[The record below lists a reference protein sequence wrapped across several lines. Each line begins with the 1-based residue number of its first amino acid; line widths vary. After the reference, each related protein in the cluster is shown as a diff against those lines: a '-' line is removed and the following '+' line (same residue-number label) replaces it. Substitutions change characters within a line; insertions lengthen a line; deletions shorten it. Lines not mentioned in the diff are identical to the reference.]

1 VVVAYERFSCAP
13 GPAGRR
19 YNAQVLASDERTR
32 TGLVD
37 VTIDASGRQ
46 IRVEVRAGDWIVSGG
61 VVGGETVRFEKGHP
75 ARTRATQRLQGA
87 DPEHVYLRQLAGYD
101 HARWVGGSG
110 LVDAAFVLAV
120 VAALAF
126 AFTNGFHDAANAI
139 ATLVVTRGAS
149 PGAAIALAAVCNLL
163 GPLLLGAAVANTIAT
178 IVAVPQAETV
188 EVVGAALTAAVT
200 WNVITWRRGLP
211 SSSSHALVGGL
222 VGAGV
227 VEAGIGAINWG
238 GIGGGH
244 PTGVIGVLIALAVS
258 PVLGFGASWAV
269 ERGARRGLRRAT
281 TRVNPLLLRSQW
293 PTSALL
299 AFSHG
304 ANDAQKSVG
313 VLAVIL
319 LAHGTTQ
326 SLSAPVWTKAACAVA
341 LTAGTA
347 LGGWPIVRT
356 IGRRLFRI
364 RPVDGLISQTSSAAV
379 IFSASLLGAPAS
391 TSQVVAA
398 SVVGVG
404 GGRHRY
410 RHVGWKIVGSIL
422 LAWVTTL
429 PAAAFLAAL
438 FLVPWRWLA

>member
-1 VVVAYERFSCAP
+1 
-13 GPAGRR
+13 
-19 YNAQVLASDERTR
+19 
-32 TGLVD
+32 
-37 VTIDASGRQ
+37 
-46 IRVEVRAGDWIVSGG
+46 VE
-61 VVGGETVRFEKGHP
+61 
-75 ARTRATQRLQGA
+75 
-87 DPEHVYLRQLAGYD
+87 
-101 HARWVGGSG
+101 
-110 LVDAAFVLAV
+110 AAFVLAV

-139 ATLVVTRGAS
+139 ATLVATRGAS

-178 IVAVPQAETV
+178 VVAVPAAQTV

-200 WNVITWRRGLP
+200 WNLFTWRRGLP

-227 VEAGIGAINWG
+227 VEAGFGAVNWG
-238 GIGGGH
+238 GVGGGH
-244 PTGVIGVLIALAVS
+244 PTGVIGVLVALAVS
-258 PVLGFGASWAV
+258 PVFGFGAAWAM

-281 TRVNPLLLRSQW
+281 TRGNPLVRRAQW

-313 VLAVIL
+313 VLAVLL
-319 LAHGTTQ
+319 LAHGTTR
-326 SLSAPVWTKAACAVA
+326 SLSAPVWTKAACAAA
-341 LTAGTA
+341 LTVGTA

-379 IFSASLLGAPAS
+379 ILSASLLGAPAS
-391 TSQVVAA
+391 TTQVVAS

-404 GGRHRY
+404 VGRHRY
-410 RHVGWKIVGSIL
+410 RHVGWKIVGTIL

-429 PAAAFLAAL
+429 PAAALLAVL